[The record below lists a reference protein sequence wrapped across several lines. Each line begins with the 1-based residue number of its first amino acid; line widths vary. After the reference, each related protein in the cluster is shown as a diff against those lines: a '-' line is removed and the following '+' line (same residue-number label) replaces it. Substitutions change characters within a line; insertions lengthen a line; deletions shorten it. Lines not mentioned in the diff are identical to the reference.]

1 MLRRVD
7 LRADADPVS
16 ARQLRR
22 VLPRAAL
29 DVDAA
34 LGAVAPILEQVRQR
48 GYRGVRELTERFDG
62 VDVPDPRVP
71 APALAE
77 ALDALDPAVRRALVE
92 SIRRARLVH
101 DEQRRSTVSV
111 PVVPGGT

>member
-7 LRADADPVS
+7 LRAAGADPVS
-16 ARQLRR
+16 VRTLRR

-34 LGAVAPILEQVRQR
+34 LGAVGPIVEQVRRR
-48 GYRGVRELTERFDG
+48 GYQGVRELTERFDG
-62 VDVPDPRVP
+62 VDVADPRVP
-71 APALAE
+71 AQALVE
-77 ALDALDPAVRRALVE
+77 ALDGLDPAVRQALAE

-101 DEQRRSTVSV
+101 AEQRRSTVSV
-111 PVVPGGT
+111 PVV